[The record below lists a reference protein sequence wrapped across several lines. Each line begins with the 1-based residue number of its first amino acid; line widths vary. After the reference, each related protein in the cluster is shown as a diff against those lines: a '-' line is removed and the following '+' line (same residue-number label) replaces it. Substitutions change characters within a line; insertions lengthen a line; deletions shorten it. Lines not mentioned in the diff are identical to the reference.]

1 MDFSLHERRRLAQI
15 EQELSGDRRLVQM
28 LGILG
33 AKGRKPTLVLRYT
46 SVRLRRPGGRS
57 AAAPRTARYRFAVSL
72 LWLSAVLLLAAP
84 AGLAMAIVLNSPP
97 LIALAIAVLPLPPLA
112 FGLCRRWL
120 HRLRRRQP

>member
-15 EQELSGDRRLVQM
+15 EQELSGDRRLVQV

-33 AKGRKPTLVLRYT
+33 AKGRKPRLVLRYT

-57 AAAPRTARYRFAVSL
+57 SSPHTARYRFAVAL

-84 AGLAMAIVLNSPP
+84 AGLAMAIVLSSPP

-112 FGLCRRWL
+112 FGLCRHWI

>member
-33 AKGRKPTLVLRYT
+33 AKGRKPRLVLRYT

-57 AAAPRTARYRFAVSL
+57 SAPHTARYRFAVTL
-72 LWLSAVLLLAAP
+72 LCLSALLLVAAP
-84 AGLAMAIVLNSPP
+84 ACLALAIVLSSPP

-120 HRLRRRQP
+120 RRLRCRQP